1 MLMFDCELPQL
12 AKAKCHITENS
23 LNGLICEFLFVMICF
38 REKKSMVG
46 RPFSEL
52 IEQFFAI

>member
-12 AKAKCHITENS
+12 AKAKCHITENG
-23 LNGLICEFLFVMICF
+23 LNGFICEFLFLMICS
-38 REKKSMVG
+38 REKKSIVG
-46 RPFSEL
+46 RPVFKT